1 MRKQIAVFLS
11 LILIVNMLAIPAG
24 AANLDESSQATT
36 TESVPEKVALK
47 SNGDN
52 TYTLVGPAQNIS
64 VMSRSN
70 DLVYA
75 EPIHTWDMELL
86 ALSNG
91 GCLSKIGEDLY
102 VAATQ
107 VKLDTK
113 DFSKNYP
120 LFEQFDIGEE
130 TIQSAKESI
139 ESQLE
144 IGNDEFEYTIYLTEP
159 FAVPADN
166 ATASTAAQNDSV
178 QETIEETR
186 NYYSP
191 YKDIAR
197 GANAKTVVASIAN
210 CLVSVIGVGSTSFSI
225 FGVGMTALSEYQT
238 YAKKTITV
246 GYPQDW
252 SQVQF
257 KIDWLKKSSFVTS
270 QAHGKFLGCVSQKLW
285 IDKVSLLQYYK
296 EANIKHQSTYT
307 MNKIFTTKNWEN
319 SKQVALYNW
328 VSPMVDKSITAKV
341 GPLTVTFSGNM

>member
-1 MRKQIAVFLS
+1 MRKLLAGLPERNGIKMRKQIAVFLS

-36 TESVPEKVALK
+36 TESVPEKVTLK

-197 GANAKTVVASIAN
+197 GANAKTVVASIAIRHFLF
-210 CLVSVIGVGSTSFSI
+210 LVLV
-225 FGVGMTALSEYQT
+225 
-238 YAKKTITV
+238 
-246 GYPQDW
+246 
-252 SQVQF
+252 
-257 KIDWLKKSSFVTS
+257 
-270 QAHGKFLGCVSQKLW
+270 
-285 IDKVSLLQYYK
+285 
-296 EANIKHQSTYT
+296 
-307 MNKIFTTKNWEN
+307 
-319 SKQVALYNW
+319 
-328 VSPMVDKSITAKV
+328 
-341 GPLTVTFSGNM
+341 

>member
-1 MRKQIAVFLS
+1 MKGKNDGLISKLENRQGNRREGAEAMEKHRKIVHRGKIWGSCLQGGLPERNGIKMRKQIAVFLS

-144 IGNDEFEYTIYLTEP
+144 IGNDE
-159 FAVPADN
+159 
-166 ATASTAAQNDSV
+166 
-178 QETIEETR
+178 
-186 NYYSP
+186 
-191 YKDIAR
+191 
-197 GANAKTVVASIAN
+197 
-210 CLVSVIGVGSTSFSI
+210 
-225 FGVGMTALSEYQT
+225 
-238 YAKKTITV
+238 
-246 GYPQDW
+246 
-252 SQVQF
+252 
-257 KIDWLKKSSFVTS
+257 
-270 QAHGKFLGCVSQKLW
+270 
-285 IDKVSLLQYYK
+285 
-296 EANIKHQSTYT
+296 
-307 MNKIFTTKNWEN
+307 
-319 SKQVALYNW
+319 
-328 VSPMVDKSITAKV
+328 
-341 GPLTVTFSGNM
+341 

>member
-113 DFSKNYP
+113 DFSKN
-120 LFEQFDIGEE
+120 
-130 TIQSAKESI
+130 
-139 ESQLE
+139 
-144 IGNDEFEYTIYLTEP
+144 
-159 FAVPADN
+159 
-166 ATASTAAQNDSV
+166 
-178 QETIEETR
+178 
-186 NYYSP
+186 
-191 YKDIAR
+191 
-197 GANAKTVVASIAN
+197 
-210 CLVSVIGVGSTSFSI
+210 
-225 FGVGMTALSEYQT
+225 
-238 YAKKTITV
+238 
-246 GYPQDW
+246 
-252 SQVQF
+252 
-257 KIDWLKKSSFVTS
+257 
-270 QAHGKFLGCVSQKLW
+270 
-285 IDKVSLLQYYK
+285 
-296 EANIKHQSTYT
+296 
-307 MNKIFTTKNWEN
+307 
-319 SKQVALYNW
+319 
-328 VSPMVDKSITAKV
+328 
-341 GPLTVTFSGNM
+341 